1 MPTHDRQRAKG
12 RREGGSFCA
21 LPHSIF
27 RSTEDRPAPAARLSR
42 SARALLVDLAMQ
54 FTGGNNGNLTAA
66 PAIMSRYG
74 WQSRGTLSAA
84 LAELIAEG
92 FIEVTRQGGRNR
104 ASLYAVTWRG
114 IDPGPHDAPPSP
126 VPSRLFLPENEHRR
140 DERHRR
146 RWRELQRGAV
156 N

>member
-21 LPHSIF
+21 LPHHLF
-27 RSTEDRPAPAARLSR
+27 RSTQERPAPAAQLTRT
-42 SARALLVDLAMQ
+42 ARALLVDMAMQ
-54 FTGGNNGNLTAA
+54 FDGKNNGNLSAA
-66 PAIMSRYG
+66 PKIMSAYG
-74 WQSRGTLSAA
+74 WHSRGTLDAA
-84 LAELIAEG
+84 LTELIAEG

-104 ASLYAVTWRG
+104 ASLYALTWKG
-114 IDPGPHDAPPSP
+114 IDAGPHDAPPSP

-146 RWRELQRGAV
+146 RWREQQRGAA

>member
-1 MPTHDRQRAKG
+1 MPTHDRRRAKG
-12 RREGGSFCA
+12 RQEGGSFCA

-42 SARALLVDLAMQ
+42 SARALLVDIAMQ
-54 FTGGNNGNLTAA
+54 FSGGNNGNLTAA
-66 PAIMSRYG
+66 PTIMSRYG
-74 WQSRGTLSAA
+74 WRSRGTLSAA

-92 FIEVTRQGGRNR
+92 FLEITRQGGRNR
-104 ASLYAVTWRG
+104 ASLYALTWKG
-114 IDPGPHDAPPSP
+114 IDAGPHDAPPSP

-146 RWRELQRGAV
+146 RWREQQRGAA